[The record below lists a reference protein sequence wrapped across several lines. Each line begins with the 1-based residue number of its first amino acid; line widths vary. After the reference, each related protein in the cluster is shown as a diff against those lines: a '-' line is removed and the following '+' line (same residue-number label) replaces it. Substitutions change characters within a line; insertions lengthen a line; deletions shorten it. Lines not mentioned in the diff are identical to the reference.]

1 MTDTAERI
9 LRLYKQ
15 TNMREGDSFIPEA
28 IINMVRS
35 ENTMGATKELGELG
49 YIVESDY
56 RYFLT
61 KKGFEYIHSE
71 LK

>member
-9 LRLYKQ
+9 MKLYKQ
-15 TNMREGDSFIPEA
+15 TNMREGDAFIPEA

-35 ENTMGATKELGELG
+35 DNTMGAVDELIELG
-49 YIVESDY
+49 YINESND
-56 RYFLT
+56 RYFFT
-61 KKGFEYIHSE
+61 KKGFDYTRSE